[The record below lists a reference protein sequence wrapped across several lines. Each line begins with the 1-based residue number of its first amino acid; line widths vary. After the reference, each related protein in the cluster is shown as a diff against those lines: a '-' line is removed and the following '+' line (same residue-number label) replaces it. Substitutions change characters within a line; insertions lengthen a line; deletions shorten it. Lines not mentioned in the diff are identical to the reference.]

1 MYTQEKVN
9 TLGKTRIF
17 LDWFDAKDRLA
28 RKRINTRI
36 KRAEEGIFG
45 DVRTVGDGVY
55 EMRFKKLGYR
65 LYFFQRAKQLYWMLA
80 GGDKSTQAEDIRLA
94 KEVKLRIERGEKC

>member
-1 MYTQEKVN
+1 MNTQEKVN
-9 TLGKTRIF
+9 TIEKTLIF
-17 LDWFDAKDRLA
+17 MDWFNAEDRLA

-36 KRAEEGIFG
+36 KRAEEGNFG

-65 LYFFQRAKQLYWMLA
+65 LYFFQRGKQLYYLLA
-80 GGDKSTQAEDIRLA
+80 GGDKSTQVDDIRLA
-94 KEVKLRIERGEKC
+94 KEVKLRVERGETC